1 MAPAEASNFLF
12 GLGRRFIFLNEGYF
26 SVTLEQTRVA
36 IARLRADAEQLAD
49 ALYSHAKNEAD
60 PVRHGMLFRLAGV
73 LRDFVNASK

>member
-1 MAPAEASNFLF
+1 M
-12 GLGRRFIFLNEGYF
+12 
-26 SVTLEQTRVA
+26 TLEQTKVA
-36 IARLRADAEQLAD
+36 LKKLRADAEQIAD